1 MKRRILVLM
10 AGIAMLA
17 GSGRVLAHHSFSA
30 TYDSAQK
37 MEIAGVVK
45 EFVWRN
51 RHSFMRIDVTD
62 KDGTVKTWALEWGS
76 ASQLAISQIS
86 RTTIKPGDKL
96 TITGQPARDQSSNR
110 LLIQAIK
117 RSSDGWT
124 WSGKVE

>member
-1 MKRRILVLM
+1 MKRRILVLV
-10 AGIAMLA
+10 AGIAVLA
-17 GSGRVLAHHSFSA
+17 GGGRVFAHHSFSA

-37 MEIAGVVK
+37 MEIEGVVK

-51 RHSFMRIDVTD
+51 PHSFMRIDVTD

-76 ASQLAISQIS
+76 ASQLAIGQIS

-96 TITGQPARDQSSNR
+96 MVTGQPARDQSSNR
-110 LLIQAIK
+110 LLIQGIK
-117 RSSDGWT
+117 RASDGWT

>member
-1 MKRRILVLM
+1 MKRSILVLM
-10 AGIAMLA
+10 AGLVVLA
-17 GSGRVLAHHSFSA
+17 GASRAYAHHSFSA

-37 MEIAGVVK
+37 KEIEGVVK

-51 RHSFMRIDVTD
+51 PHSFMRIDVTD

-110 LLIQAIK
+110 LLIQGIK

-124 WSGKVE
+124 WSGRVQ